1 MIKMN
6 SKNNHFL
13 LYILIEFFLFS
24 IIESKA
30 VVLKFNELY
39 NDINST
45 KEPNYL
51 NKNTIFSNDIDTNHF
66 NDLYQNLIYT
76 ILDIGTPSQK
86 MLGIF
91 NPDSTAFTIGN
102 QDNCYKKVQY
112 NYSFTNS
119 KSSNIIK
126 KKDGDDYFPGYYIL
140 NDTIKI
146 YTIENN
152 TKKFE
157 EINNFQL
164 KFDEPKKSWGK
175 VDTSDKL
182 FCGDIGFQ
190 IDKQQEPWAKF
201 LKQLNDK
208 NLINSYIITMN
219 YTSEQEGN
227 FYIGEYPHEYDSDYY
242 KESHIFTTNA
252 IPRKSF
258 SLFRILMNDIYIQIN
273 NNDIIKLKLNEVFF
287 HLELGL
293 IVCPIEYY
301 NYITSKFFN
310 KYLNESIC
318 YLKSMTQKL
327 DSYNMI
333 VCENNNNFDIESFP
347 SLHFYHSDLNI
358 SFSLNYKDLFEA
370 KDNKYY
376 FLVVYSTFSASY
388 WKLGKPFLKKYQ
400 ITLNLDAKSISFYKN
415 YVISNDDKN
424 IDNNENNDGK
434 GNNIVLILVC
444 VGLSFILVVVSYFFI
459 KNIKKEKKKK
469 RANELKD
476 DDYEYNADEENGK
489 SDSLIKRNPVIN

>member
-1 MIKMN
+1 MN
-6 SKNNHFL
+6 SINNHFL

-24 IIESKA
+24 FIAPKT

-39 NDINST
+39 NDINNT
-45 KEPNYL
+45 EEPNYL
-51 NKNTIFSNDIDTNHF
+51 NKNTIFSNDIDINYF
-66 NDLYQNLIYT
+66 NDLYQYLLYT
-76 ILDIGTPSQK
+76 TLNIGTPSQQ

-102 QDNCYKKVQY
+102 QDNCYKKAQY

-126 KKDGDDYFPGYYIL
+126 KIEGDDYFPGYYIL
-140 NDTIKI
+140 NDTIKL
-146 YTIENN
+146 YTIENSS
-152 TKKFE
+152 KKFE
-157 EINNFQL
+157 EINDFQL
-164 KFDEPKKSWGK
+164 RYDEPKRSWGK
-175 VDTSDKL
+175 VDTNDKL

-208 NLINSYIITMN
+208 NLISSYIITMN
-219 YTSEQEGN
+219 YSSDHEGN
-227 FYIGEYPHEYDSDYY
+227 FYIGEYPHEYNPDYY
-242 KESHIFTTNA
+242 KESQLVTTNA

-258 SLFRILMNDIYIQIN
+258 SLFRILMNDIYIQTIT
-273 NNDIIKLKLNEVFF
+273 NDIIKLKLNEVFF

-301 NYITSKFFN
+301 NYITNKFFN
-310 KYLNESIC
+310 KY
-318 YLKSMTQKL
+318 
-327 DSYNMI
+327 
-333 VCENNNNFDIESFP
+333 FP

-376 FLVVYSTFSASY
+376 FLIIYSTFSASY

-400 ITLNLDAKSISFYKN
+400 ITLNLDAKSISFYQN
-415 YVISNDDKN
+415 YAIGDDDKN
-424 IDNNENNDGK
+424 INNNENNDGK
-434 GNNIVLILVC
+434 ANNIVLIIVC
-444 VGLSFILVVVSYFFI
+444 VGLSLILVVVSYFFI

-489 SDSLIKRNPVIN
+489 SDNLIKRNPVIN